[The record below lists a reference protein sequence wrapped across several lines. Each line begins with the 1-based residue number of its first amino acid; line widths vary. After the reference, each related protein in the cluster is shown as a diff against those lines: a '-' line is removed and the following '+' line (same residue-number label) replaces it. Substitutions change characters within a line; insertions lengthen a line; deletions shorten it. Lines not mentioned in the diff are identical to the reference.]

1 MVWQTQLSLE
11 VWEEWQLNFHTI
23 KTMANWT
30 REQTIVALNIYCKI
44 PFKNSSAR
52 HPLVIEYAKLLG
64 RTPAALNFKIGN
76 LGSFDPVLRVKGIV
90 GLGHTSK
97 MDEMVW
103 NEFFDNPEKLA
114 YESEKI
120 IADLRH
126 LTVEESAAIDLNDLP
141 EGAERSAVTR
151 QRINQQ
157 FFHDAVLCSYED
169 CCCITGI
176 GNRQLLEAC
185 HISSWRDDIKNRTNP
200 KNGLCMNPL
209 FHRAFDRF
217 LFTVTPDYKIEI
229 SERMIDNTSAT
240 PFRNYLVSIQG
251 NNIIMPEK
259 FSPDPNL
266 LAIHYEQYR
275 IQQ

>member
-1 MVWQTQLSLE
+1 
-11 VWEEWQLNFHTI
+11 
-23 KTMANWT
+23 MANWT
-30 REQTIVALNIYCKI
+30 REQIIVALNVYCKI

-52 HPLVIEYAKLLG
+52 HPLIQEYAKLLG
-64 RTPAALNFKIGN
+64 RTPAALNLKIGN
-76 LGSFDPVLRVKGIV
+76 LGSFDPVLRAKGIV

-97 MDEMVW
+97 MDELVW
-103 NEFFDNPEKLA
+103 NEFFENPEKLA

-126 LTVEESAAIDLNDLP
+126 QTLEESTAIDLSDLP
-141 EGAERSAVTR
+141 KGSERTVIAR

-157 FFHDAVLCSYED
+157 FFHNAVLCSYEEH
-169 CCCITGI
+169 CCITGI
-176 GNRQLLEAC
+176 SHRQLLEAC
-185 HISSWRDDIKNRTNP
+185 HISSWRDDVKNRTNP

-229 SERMIDNTSAT
+229 SEQMMESTVDNG
-240 PFRNYLVSIQG
+240 FHDYLVSING

-259 FSPDPNL
+259 FSPDANL
-266 LAIHYEQYR
+266 LAIHYEQY
-275 IQQ
+275 QSFQ